1 MKISICIPTYNRARY
16 LEYLLPDLFD
26 QISKASVSFEVN
38 ISDNC
43 SDDHTSEIVSTWKD
57 RLNINYLRHERPIDP
72 AANLASALNL
82 STGEFALYLAD
93 DDFLDIEAL
102 VEAAHLLNE
111 HPEVGILFAPWKSI
125 ELRDKSTAQESN
137 RPITENLFLE
147 RQNFRLALLTI
158 LKHYF
163 FTEIF
168 LLRTSLLKYRVAS
181 SSPISFFH
189 YLDCSNWLA
198 ITNVVFYS
206 KSFYFQSI
214 SYFEDE
220 LHQNAGHD
228 MALSNWDCY
237 RGGLEHLLARIDDIE
252 QEDLYG
258 FLLLIDQFVLERLIL
273 ALRLSIGRKSLTD
286 YENYLLAMRIVAL
299 GDKEVLTKVGTGISL
314 QSLKMKAVL
323 FLLTKNLQWMSNK
336 NKIIVLGT
344 VDPAVQDFLT
354 NNSDVEVVSAKPGL
368 STENSLVLNFSG
380 ETGLRDFLLL
390 DSTSDVLNPDD
401 ILKIL

>member
-1 MKISICIPTYNRARY
+1 
-16 LEYLLPDLFD
+16 
-26 QISKASVSFEVN
+26 
-38 ISDNC
+38 
-43 SDDHTSEIVSTWKD
+43 
-57 RLNINYLRHERPIDP
+57 
-72 AANLASALNL
+72 
-82 STGEFALYLAD
+82 
-93 DDFLDIEAL
+93 
-102 VEAAHLLNE
+102 
-111 HPEVGILFAPWKSI
+111 
-125 ELRDKSTAQESN
+125 
-137 RPITENLFLE
+137 
-147 RQNFRLALLTI
+147 
-158 LKHYF
+158 
-163 FTEIF
+163 
-168 LLRTSLLKYRVAS
+168 
-181 SSPISFFH
+181 
-189 YLDCSNWLA
+189 
-198 ITNVVFYS
+198 
-206 KSFYFQSI
+206 
-214 SYFEDE
+214 
-220 LHQNAGHD
+220 